1 MADPRILLA
10 HSSHGA
16 IFACRCGAIHI
27 TAGEITFSVSLEE
40 FVIML
45 ELHHQ
50 AIDTR
55 EQNLAKVRE
64 LCRNSSTVAKVNQ
77 AIH

>member
-27 TAGEITFSVSLEE
+27 TAGELAFSVSLEE

-50 AIDTR
+50 AIGTL
-55 EQNLAKVRE
+55 EQNLAAVRE
-64 LCRNSSTVAKVNQ
+64 LCRSHSTLPNANQ
-77 AIH
+77 VIH